1 MPEPIPIHAIE
12 WTLIGADTWEA
23 RVPYCL
29 KYGEKG
35 TFILRAHPRPSY
47 CDRGDWLMEIEEVP
61 AQPWGVL
68 DSQDGFPRYFFG
80 SEEDVKQQFALW
92 LAKQHQQH
100 VE

>member
-1 MPEPIPIHAIE
+1 
-12 WTLIGADTWEA
+12 
-23 RVPYCL
+23 
-29 KYGEKG
+29 
-35 TFILRAHPRPSY
+35 
-47 CDRGDWLMEIEEVP
+47 MEIEEVP